1 MNNKIRNIIIIR
13 LLRLCFNFNNNT
25 WEITRFLETFDEMRQ
40 KSGLK
45 YTIKYYKAVKLHITR
60 YICGQPLLSNKE
72 GVALDHSGWP
82 KKFLYLKK
90 FIKTNKELRILLTL
104 LSFTRTIVPNKK
116 EELKIKP
123 DYSTIDAPYKGKVYT
138 IPAWFIKNWISKHN
152 LKADLPTYDVKDHYV
167 SMKSSPNGPATHSSL
182 WSILS
187 LSYPQL
193 QNISTMLGTYR
204 DEFFKFYSTAWN
216 NDFNKSG
223 DIINPKW
230 TNYTGKLSIVKDP
243 ELKRRVIAMVDYHSQ
258 FTLKPIHEMLLN
270 KLSTL
275 KCDRTFT
282 QDPKHSWYQN
292 HHKFYSLDLSAATDR
307 FPLQLQKKLLSYI
320 YENKQFCDAW
330 ADLLTSRPYIDSDGN
345 QHFYNVGQPMGAYSS
360 WAAFTISHHLVVAWA
375 AHLCGEYNFSQ
386 YIILGDDIVI
396 KNDKVANKYITIMTR
411 LGVDISINK
420 THVSKDTYEFAKRW
434 IKGGIEVSGIPLK
447 GILNQ
452 WKNPGV
458 VYTTLCSYFDK
469 NPIQPIPL
477 INLMCELYNKLPFG
491 KRRNS
496 FNQMHK
502 MLYDFH
508 HAMRYSLD
516 KLTYDELRAYLCN
529 KAREDSFMVPGNN
542 IILHFMKLLLSGG
555 MVSEAEKVSRQ
566 ILSEYTRIENKFKTS
581 YDDLNVLSGYPLLN
595 GYYNH
600 LSSMKDKIIK
610 WENDPNTTLID
621 SALSLRVEKFDKI
634 ANLHRNKTESI
645 STLSKLWKLS
655 MKGLWRERI
664 EDDFEYMTFIS
675 RINQDT
681 TDSLLPVYTW
691 ESVLDNN
698 IQFTLNQLKP
708 LISGNIVKVEK
719 NSWENLD
726 WGDFKV

>member
-60 YICGQPLLSNKE
+60 YICGQPLFSNKE

-104 LSFTRTIVPNKK
+104 LSFTRTVVPNKK

-123 DYSTIDAPYKGKVYT
+123 DYSTIDKLYTGKNYT
-138 IPAWFIKNWISKHN
+138 IPAWFIKSWISKHN
-152 LKADLPTYDVKDHYV
+152 LKAKIPTYTKEDHYV
-167 SMKSSPNGPATHSSL
+167 SMKGSPNGPATYSSL

-193 QNISTMLGTYR
+193 QNISTMLGDYR
-204 DEFFKFYSTAWN
+204 DEFFKFYKTAWEN
-216 NDFNKSG
+216 NFGNDSSIKSS
-223 DIINPKW
+223 KW
-230 TNYTGKLSIVKDP
+230 TGYTGKLSIVKDP

-270 KLSTL
+270 KLRTL

-282 QDPKHSWYQN
+282 QDPKHSWYVN
-292 HHKFYSLDLSAATDR
+292 NEKFFSLDLSAATDR

-320 YENKQFCDAW
+320 YENKDFCDAW
-330 ADLLTSRPYIDSDGN
+330 ADLLTSRVYIDSDGV
-345 QHFYNVGQPMGAYSS
+345 QHKYNVGQPMGAYSS
-360 WAAFTISHHLVVAWA
+360 WAAFTITHHLVVAWA

-396 KNDKVANKYITIMTR
+396 KNNKVANKYITLMTR
-411 LGVDISINK
+411 LGVEISLHK

-434 IKGGIEVSGIPLK
+434 IKDGIEVSGIPLK

-452 WKNPGV
+452 WKFPGV
-458 VYTTLCSYFDK
+458 VYTTLESFFDK
-469 NPIQPIPL
+469 NPIQPKSLIDLICGLYKNLPL
-477 INLMCELYNKLPFG
+477 G
-491 KRRNS
+491 KRRMS
-496 FNQMHK
+496 YNQVYK
-502 MLYDFH
+502 LLYDYH
-508 HAMRYSLD
+508 HAMRYSLN
-516 KLTYDELRAYLCN
+516 KITYDELRAYLCS
-529 KAREDSFMVPGNN
+529 KCKEDSFVLPYES
-542 IILHFMKLLLSGG
+542 ISLHFMKLLLSGG
-555 MVSEAEKVSRQ
+555 MVSEAEKVSRF
-566 ILSEYTRIENKFKTS
+566 ILSEYTKIENKFKDS
-581 YDDLNVLSGYPLLN
+581 YSDLNILSGYPLLN

-600 LSSMKDKIIK
+600 LQSMQGKILD
-610 WENDPNTTLID
+610 WEKDPNVTLVD
-621 SALSLRVEKFDKI
+621 SALSLRIEKFDKI
-634 ANLHRNKTESI
+634 SSMNRDKSVRV
-645 STLSKLWKLS
+645 STLSGLWKTS
-655 MKGLWRERI
+655 MKRLWVERI
-664 EDDFEYMTFIS
+664 EDDFEYMTFFS
-675 RINQDT
+675 RINKDQH
-681 TDSLLPVYTW
+681 DSMLPVHGW
-691 ESVLDNN
+691 EGVLDNN

-708 LISGNIVKVEK
+708 LISGTIVKVEK